1 MGEVMGMGDG
11 IVDRWTKNEEFDD
24 NLRQKAGIRLY
35 IVSRQHIE
43 DQESMVYQR
52 KFCVFRKVLLV

>member
-1 MGEVMGMGDG
+1 MDMGNG

-35 IVSRQHIE
+35 IVNR
-43 DQESMVYQR
+43 
-52 KFCVFRKVLLV
+52 